1 MWFSKSCETRKN
13 ERVTRHIIA
22 PDWIVDGYSFP
33 GDVQVTEC
41 DDLADLAESE
51 IASAEFVILPYE
63 GSTISIEEAI
73 SRMTNAKVIQTLTAG
88 FDNVQPY
95 VPAHVTLCNAA
106 GVHDDATSE
115 LAVLLT
121 LSVLRDMPRSFKAQQ
136 DRHWETYFSRSLAD
150 KTVLLIGYGNV
161 GKAAEKRLLGFG
173 CKVIPVAR
181 TARDHVHAISDL
193 PNLIP
198 AADVVMLIVPSNP
211 GTVNLVDAKF
221 LASMKDDSVLVNVA
235 RGVVVDTEA
244 LLAELKT
251 GRISAALDVT
261 EPEPLPADHPLWSLP
276 NLIITSH
283 NGGEGDVFWGRAR
296 ARIHSQFDLWLAGK
310 PLECVITK

>member
-1 MWFSKSCETRKN
+1 MS
-13 ERVTRHIIA
+13 RHIIA
-22 PDWIVDGYSFP
+22 PDWIVRGYAFP
-33 GDVQVTEC
+33 ADVQVTEC
-41 DDLADLAESE
+41 DDLGELSADV
-51 IASAEFVILPYE
+51 IAGAEFVVLPYE
-63 GSTISIEEAI
+63 GSTISIEETIA
-73 SRMTNAKVIQTLTAG
+73 RMTNVKVIQTLTAG
-88 FDNVQPY
+88 FDNVQPF
-95 VPAHVTLCNAA
+95 VPAEVTLCNAA

-121 LSVLRDMPRSFKAQQ
+121 LSVLRDMPRSYKAQQ
-136 DRHWETYFSRSLAD
+136 EHHWETYFARSLAD

-161 GKAAEKRLLGFG
+161 GKAAERRLLGFG

-181 TARDHVHAISDL
+181 TARDHVHAISEL

-198 AADVVMLIVPSNP
+198 SADVVMLIVPNNS

-244 LLAELKT
+244 LLAELRT
-251 GRISAALDVT
+251 GRIAAALDVT

-276 NLIITSH
+276 NVIITSH
-283 NGGEGDVFWGRAR
+283 NGGEGDVFWDRAR

-310 PLECVITK
+310 PLECVIT

>member
-1 MWFSKSCETRKN
+1 M
-13 ERVTRHIIA
+13 TRHIVA
-22 PDWIVDGYSFP
+22 PDWIVRDYAFP
-33 GDVQVTEC
+33 ADVQITEC
-41 DDLADLAESE
+41 DDLAELSDDVISN
-51 IASAEFVILPYE
+51 AEFVVLPYE
-63 GSTISIEEAI
+63 GSSISIEEAI
-73 SRMTNAKVIQTLTAG
+73 ARMANVKVIQTLTAG

-95 VPAHVTLCNAA
+95 MPADVTLCNAA

-121 LSVLRDMPRSFKAQQ
+121 LSALRDMPRSFKAQQ
-136 DRHWETYFSRSLAD
+136 EHHWETYFSRSLAD

-181 TARDHVHAISDL
+181 TARDHVHAISEL
-193 PNLIP
+193 PKLIP
-198 AADVVMLIVPSNP
+198 SADVVMLIVPNNP

-244 LLAELKT
+244 LMAELST

-261 EPEPLPADHPLWSLP
+261 EPEPLPADHQLWSMP
-276 NLIITSH
+276 NVIITSH
-283 NGGEGDVFWGRAR
+283 NGGEGDVFWDRAR
-296 ARIHSQFDLWLAGK
+296 TRIHSQFDLWLEDQ
-310 PLECVITK
+310 PLQCVITQ

>member
-1 MWFSKSCETRKN
+1 MS
-13 ERVTRHIIA
+13 RHIIA
-22 PDWIVDGYSFP
+22 PDWTVKGYEFP
-33 GDVQVTEC
+33 ADVQVTEC
-41 DDLADLAESE
+41 DDLAELSLEVIGDAD
-51 IASAEFVILPYE
+51 FVVLPYE
-63 GSTISIEEAI
+63 GSSLTIQEAI
-73 SRMTNAKVIQTLTAG
+73 GRMRSVKVIQTLTAG
-88 FDNVQPY
+88 FDNVQPF
-95 VPAHVTLCNAA
+95 VPADVTLCNAA

-121 LSVLRDMPRSFKAQQ
+121 LSALRDMPRSFKAQQ
-136 DRHWETYFSRSLAD
+136 DHHWETYFARSLAD

-181 TARDHVHAISDL
+181 TARDHVHAISEL

-198 AADVVMLIVPSNP
+198 TADVVMLIVPNNP

-235 RGVVVDTEA
+235 RGVVVDTDA
-244 LLAELKT
+244 LMAELRT

-276 NLIITSH
+276 NVIITSH
-283 NGGEGDVFWGRAR
+283 NGGEGDVFWNRAR
-296 ARIHSQFDLWLAGK
+296 TRIHSQFDLWLAGK
-310 PLECVITK
+310 PLECVITQ

>member
-1 MWFSKSCETRKN
+1 MS
-13 ERVTRHIIA
+13 RHIIA
-22 PDWIVDGYSFP
+22 PDWIVKGYEFP
-33 GDVQVTEC
+33 ADVLVTEC
-41 DDLADLAESE
+41 DDLGELPNEVISGAD
-51 IASAEFVILPYE
+51 FVVLPYE

-73 SRMTNAKVIQTLTAG
+73 ARMSNVKVIQTLTAG
-88 FDNVQPY
+88 FDNVQPFM
-95 VPAHVTLCNAA
+95 PADVTLCNAA

-121 LSVLRDMPRSFKAQQ
+121 LSVLRDMPRSYQAQQ
-136 DRHWETYFSRSLAD
+136 DRHWETYFARSLAD

-173 CKVIPVAR
+173 CTVIPVAR
-181 TARDHVHAISDL
+181 TARDHVHAITEL
-193 PNLIP
+193 PDLIP
-198 AADVVMLIVPSNP
+198 SADVVMLIVPNNP

-235 RGVVVDTEA
+235 RGVVVDTDA
-244 LLAELKT
+244 LIAELKT

-276 NLIITSH
+276 NVIITSH
-283 NGGEGDVFWGRAR
+283 NGGEGDVFWDRAR
-296 ARIHSQFDLWLAGK
+296 TRIHSQFDLWLTGQ
-310 PLECVITK
+310 PLECVISQ

>member
-1 MWFSKSCETRKN
+1 
-13 ERVTRHIIA
+13 VTRHIVA
-22 PDWIVDGYSFP
+22 PDWIVRDYAFP
-33 GDVQVTEC
+33 ADVQITEC
-41 DDLADLAESE
+41 DDLAELSDDVISN
-51 IASAEFVILPYE
+51 AEFVVLPYE
-63 GSTISIEEAI
+63 GSSISIEEAI
-73 SRMTNAKVIQTLTAG
+73 ARMANVKVIQTLTAG

-95 VPAHVTLCNAA
+95 MPADVTLCNAA

-121 LSVLRDMPRSFKAQQ
+121 LSALRDMPRSFKAQQ
-136 DRHWETYFSRSLAD
+136 EHHWETYFSRSLAD

-181 TARDHVHAISDL
+181 TARDHVHAISEL
-193 PNLIP
+193 PKLIP
-198 AADVVMLIVPSNP
+198 SADVVMLIVPNNP

-244 LLAELKT
+244 LMAELST

-261 EPEPLPADHPLWSLP
+261 EPEPLPADHQLWSMP
-276 NLIITSH
+276 NVIITSH
-283 NGGEGDVFWGRAR
+283 NGGEGDVFWDRAR
-296 ARIHSQFDLWLAGK
+296 TRIHSQFDLWLEDQ
-310 PLECVITK
+310 PLQCVITQ

>member
-1 MWFSKSCETRKN
+1 MS
-13 ERVTRHIIA
+13 RHIIA
-22 PDWIVDGYSFP
+22 PDWTVKGYEFP
-33 GDVQVTEC
+33 ADVEVTEC
-41 DDLADLAESE
+41 DDLAELSLEVIGDAD
-51 IASAEFVILPYE
+51 FVVLPYE
-63 GSTISIEEAI
+63 GSSLTIQEAI
-73 SRMTNAKVIQTLTAG
+73 ARMRSVKVIQTLTAG
-88 FDNVQPY
+88 FDNVQPF
-95 VPAHVTLCNAA
+95 VPADVTLCNAA

-121 LSVLRDMPRSFKAQQ
+121 LSALRDMPRSFKAQL
-136 DRHWETYFSRSLAD
+136 DHHWETYFARSLAD

-181 TARDHVHAISDL
+181 TARDHVHAISEL

-198 AADVVMLIVPSNP
+198 TADVVMLIVPNNP

-244 LLAELKT
+244 LLAELRT
-251 GRISAALDVT
+251 GRIAAALDVT
-261 EPEPLPADHPLWSLP
+261 EPEPLPADHPLWSMP
-276 NLIITSH
+276 NVIITSH
-283 NGGEGDVFWGRAR
+283 NGGEGDVFWDRAR

-310 PLECVITK
+310 PLECVIT

>member
-1 MWFSKSCETRKN
+1 MRQFAVSCQN
-13 ERVTRHIIA
+13 GAMSSHIIA
-22 PDWIVDGYSFP
+22 PAWITQGYEFP
-33 GDVQVTEC
+33 ADVQVTEC
-41 DDLADLAESE
+41 DDLGELPLEVIS
-51 IASAEFVILPYE
+51 SAEFVILPYE
-63 GSTISIEEAI
+63 GSSISIPETM
-73 SRMTNAKVIQTLTAG
+73 SRLKSVKVIQTLTAG
-88 FDNVQPY
+88 FDNVQPF
-95 VPAHVTLCNAA
+95 VPAEVTLCNAA

-136 DRHWETYFSRSLAD
+136 DRHWETYFSRSLAG

-173 CKVIPVAR
+173 CTVIPVAR

-198 AADVVMLIVPSNP
+198 SADVVMLIVPNNP

-235 RGVVVDTEA
+235 RGVVVDTDA
-244 LLAELKT
+244 LMAELKT

-276 NLIITSH
+276 NVIITSH
-283 NGGEGDVFWGRAR
+283 NGGEGDVFWERAR
-296 ARIHSQFDLWLAGK
+296 TRIHSQFDLWLAGK
-310 PLECVITK
+310 PLECVITP

>member
-1 MWFSKSCETRKN
+1 MSS
-13 ERVTRHIIA
+13 HIIA
-22 PDWIVDGYSFP
+22 PAWITEGYEFP
-33 GDVQVTEC
+33 ADVQVTEC
-41 DDLADLAESE
+41 DDLGALPLDVIS
-51 IASAEFVILPYE
+51 SAEFVILPYE
-63 GSTISIEEAI
+63 GSSISIPETM
-73 SRMTNAKVIQTLTAG
+73 SRLKSVKVIQTLTAG
-88 FDNVQPY
+88 FDNVQPF
-95 VPAHVTLCNAA
+95 VPAEVTLCNAA

-136 DRHWETYFSRSLAD
+136 DRHWETYFSRSLAG

-173 CKVIPVAR
+173 CTVIPVAR

-198 AADVVMLIVPSNP
+198 SADVVMLIVPNNP

-235 RGVVVDTEA
+235 RGVVVDTDA
-244 LLAELKT
+244 LMAELKT

-276 NLIITSH
+276 NVIITSH
-283 NGGEGDVFWGRAR
+283 NGGEGDVFWERAR
-296 ARIHSQFDLWLAGK
+296 TRIHSQFDLWLAGK
-310 PLECVITK
+310 PLECVITP

>member
-1 MWFSKSCETRKN
+1 M
-13 ERVTRHIIA
+13 TRHIIA
-22 PDWIVDGYSFP
+22 PDWIVKGYAFSA
-33 GDVQVTEC
+33 DVQVTEC
-41 DDLADLAESE
+41 DDLGELPADV
-51 IASAEFVILPYE
+51 IASAEFVVLPYE
-63 GSTISIEEAI
+63 GSTISIEEAF
-73 SRMTNAKVIQTLTAG
+73 SRMTSVKVIQTLTAG

-95 VPAHVTLCNAA
+95 VPADVTLCNAA

-121 LSVLRDMPRSFKAQQ
+121 LSVLRDMPRSYKAQQ

-198 AADVVMLIVPSNP
+198 LADVVMLIVPNNP
-211 GTVNLVDAKF
+211 GTVNLVDEKF
-221 LASMKDDSVLVNVA
+221 LASMKDNSVLVNVA
-235 RGVVVDTEA
+235 RGVVVDTDA
-244 LLAELKT
+244 LMAELTT
-251 GRISAALDVT
+251 GRIFAALDVT
-261 EPEPLPADHPLWSLP
+261 EPEPLPADHPLWSMP
-276 NLIITSH
+276 NVIITSH
-283 NGGEGDVFWGRAR
+283 NGGEGDVFWDRAR

-310 PLECVITK
+310 PLECVITE

>member
-1 MWFSKSCETRKN
+1 MS
-13 ERVTRHIIA
+13 RHIIA
-22 PDWIVDGYSFP
+22 PDWIVRDYEFP
-33 GDVQVTEC
+33 ADVQVIEC
-41 DDLADLAESE
+41 DDLGDLAADVIS
-51 IASAEFVILPYE
+51 SAEFVVLPYE
-63 GSTISIEEAI
+63 GSSISIEESIA
-73 SRMTNAKVIQTLTAG
+73 RMVNVKVIQTLTAG

-95 VPAHVTLCNAA
+95 IPADVTLCNAA

-121 LSVLRDMPRSFKAQQ
+121 LSVLRDMPRSYKAQQ

-181 TARDHVHAISDL
+181 TARDHVRAISDL
-193 PNLIP
+193 PDLIP
-198 AADVVMLIVPSNP
+198 SADVVMLIVPNNP

-244 LLAELKT
+244 LLAELRT
-251 GRISAALDVT
+251 GRIAAALDVT
-261 EPEPLPADHPLWSLP
+261 EPEPLPADHPLWSMP
-276 NLIITSH
+276 NVIITSH
-283 NGGEGDVFWGRAR
+283 NGGEGDVFWDRAR

-310 PLECVITK
+310 PLECVIT

>member
-1 MWFSKSCETRKN
+1 M
-13 ERVTRHIIA
+13 TRHIIA
-22 PDWIVDGYSFP
+22 PDWIVTGYEFP
-33 GDVQVTEC
+33 TDVQVTES
-41 DDLADLAESE
+41 DDLGELASE
-51 IASAEFVILPYE
+51 ILATAEFVVLPYE
-63 GSTISIEEAI
+63 GSSITTEEAI
-73 SRMTNAKVIQTLTAG
+73 SRLTNVKVIQTLTAG
-88 FDNVQPY
+88 FDNVQPF
-95 VPAHVTLCNAA
+95 VPSDVTLCNAA

-136 DRHWETYFSRSLAD
+136 DRHWETYFARSLAD

-173 CKVIPVAR
+173 CKVIPVAK
-181 TARDHVHAISDL
+181 TARDHVHAITEL
-193 PNLIP
+193 ANLIP
-198 AADVVMLIVPSNP
+198 LADVVMLIVPNNS

-244 LLAELKT
+244 LVAELKT

-261 EPEPLPADHPLWSLP
+261 EPEPLPVDHPLWSLP
-276 NLIITSH
+276 NAIITSH
-283 NGGEGDVFWGRAR
+283 NGGEGDVFWDRAR
-296 ARIHSQFDLWLAGK
+296 TRIHSQFDLWLSGR
-310 PLECVITK
+310 PLECVITE

>member
-1 MWFSKSCETRKN
+1 MS
-13 ERVTRHIIA
+13 RHVIA
-22 PDWIVDGYSFP
+22 PDWIVKGYEFP
-33 GDVQVTEC
+33 ADVQVTEC
-41 DDLADLAESE
+41 DDLGELSGDVISNAD
-51 IASAEFVILPYE
+51 FVVLPYE
-63 GSTISIEEAI
+63 GSTISIEESIA
-73 SRMTNAKVIQTLTAG
+73 RMTNVKVIQTLTAG

-95 VPAHVTLCNAA
+95 MPADVTLCNAA

-121 LSVLRDMPRSFKAQQ
+121 LSVLRDMPRSYKAQQ

-173 CKVIPVAR
+173 CTVIPVAR
-181 TARDHVHAISDL
+181 TARDHVRAISDL
-193 PNLIP
+193 PDLIP
-198 AADVVMLIVPSNP
+198 SADVVMLIVPNNP

-235 RGVVVDTEA
+235 RGVVVDTDA
-244 LLAELKT
+244 LMAELKT

-276 NLIITSH
+276 NVIITSH
-283 NGGEGDVFWGRAR
+283 NGGEGDVFWERAR
-296 ARIHSQFDLWLAGK
+296 TRIHSQFDLWLAGK
-310 PLECVITK
+310 PLECVITP

>member
-1 MWFSKSCETRKN
+1 MSS
-13 ERVTRHIIA
+13 HIIA
-22 PDWIVDGYSFP
+22 PAWITQGYEFP
-33 GDVQVTEC
+33 ADVQVTEC
-41 DDLADLAESE
+41 DDLGALPLDVIS
-51 IASAEFVILPYE
+51 SAEFVILPYE
-63 GSTISIEEAI
+63 GSSISIPETM
-73 SRMTNAKVIQTLTAG
+73 SRLKSVKVIQTLTAG
-88 FDNVQPY
+88 FDNVQPFM
-95 VPAHVTLCNAA
+95 PAHVTLCNAA

-136 DRHWETYFSRSLAD
+136 DRHWETYFSRSLAG

-198 AADVVMLIVPSNP
+198 SADVVMLIVPNNP

-235 RGVVVDTEA
+235 RGVVVDTDA
-244 LLAELKT
+244 LMAELKT

-261 EPEPLPADHPLWSLP
+261 EPEPLPANHPLWSLP
-276 NLIITSH
+276 NVIITSH
-283 NGGEGDVFWGRAR
+283 NGGEGDVFWERAR
-296 ARIHSQFDLWLAGK
+296 TRIHSQFDLWLAGK
-310 PLECVITK
+310 PLECVIAP

>member
-1 MWFSKSCETRKN
+1 MFKIRKN
-13 ERVTRHIIA
+13 KVVTRHIIA
-22 PDWIVDGYSFP
+22 PDWIAKDYEFP
-33 GDVQVTEC
+33 DDVQVTEC
-41 DDLADLAESE
+41 DDLGELSLEVIADAD
-51 IASAEFVILPYE
+51 FVILPYE
-63 GSTISIEEAI
+63 GSSISIDEAI
-73 SRMTNAKVIQTLTAG
+73 SRMSKVQVIQTLTAG

-95 VPAHVTLCNAA
+95 VPANVTLCNAA

-136 DRHWETYFSRSLAD
+136 DRHWETYFARSLAD

-173 CKVIPVAR
+173 CRVIPVAK
-181 TARDHVHAISDL
+181 TARDHVHAISEL
-193 PNLIP
+193 PDLIP
-198 AADVVMLIVPSNP
+198 SADVVMLIVPNNP

-235 RGVVVDTEA
+235 RGVVVDTDA
-244 LLAELKT
+244 LVAELQT

-261 EPEPLPADHPLWSLP
+261 EPEPLPADHVLWSLP
-276 NLIITSH
+276 NVIITSH
-283 NGGEGDVFWGRAR
+283 NGGEGDVFWERAR
-296 ARIHSQFDLWLAGK
+296 TRIHSQFDLWLSGQ
-310 PLECVITK
+310 PLECVITP

>member
-1 MWFSKSCETRKN
+1 MS
-13 ERVTRHIIA
+13 RHIIA
-22 PDWIVDGYSFP
+22 PDWTVKGYEFP
-33 GDVQVTEC
+33 ADVQVTEC
-41 DDLADLAESE
+41 DDLAKLSLEVIGDAD
-51 IASAEFVILPYE
+51 FVVLPYE
-63 GSTISIEEAI
+63 GSSLTIQEAI
-73 SRMTNAKVIQTLTAG
+73 ARMRSVKVIQTLTAG
-88 FDNVQPY
+88 FDNVQPF
-95 VPAHVTLCNAA
+95 VPVDVTLCNAA

-121 LSVLRDMPRSFKAQQ
+121 LNALRDMPRSFKAQQ
-136 DRHWETYFSRSLAD
+136 DHHWETYFARSLAD

-181 TARDHVHAISDL
+181 TARDHVHAISEL

-198 AADVVMLIVPSNP
+198 TADVVMLIVPHNP

-235 RGVVVDTEA
+235 RGVVVDTDA
-244 LLAELKT
+244 LVAELKT

-276 NLIITSH
+276 NVIITSH
-283 NGGEGDVFWGRAR
+283 NGGEGDVFWNRAR
-296 ARIHSQFDLWLAGK
+296 TRIHSQFDLWLAGK
-310 PLECVITK
+310 PLECVIPQ

>member
-1 MWFSKSCETRKN
+1 MRQFPVSCQN
-13 ERVTRHIIA
+13 GAMSSHIIA
-22 PDWIVDGYSFP
+22 PAWITEGYEFP
-33 GDVQVTEC
+33 ADVQVTEC
-41 DDLADLAESE
+41 DDLGALPLDVIS
-51 IASAEFVILPYE
+51 SAEFVILPYE
-63 GSTISIEEAI
+63 GSSISIPEAM
-73 SRMTNAKVIQTLTAG
+73 SRLKSVKVIQTLTAG
-88 FDNVQPY
+88 FDNVQPF
-95 VPAHVTLCNAA
+95 VPAEVTLCNAA

-136 DRHWETYFSRSLAD
+136 DRHWETYFSRSLAG

-173 CKVIPVAR
+173 CTVIPVAR

-198 AADVVMLIVPSNP
+198 SADVVMLIVPNNP

-221 LASMKDDSVLVNVA
+221 LASMKDGSVLVNVA
-235 RGVVVDTEA
+235 RGVVVDTDA
-244 LLAELKT
+244 LMAELKT

-276 NLIITSH
+276 NVIITSH
-283 NGGEGDVFWGRAR
+283 NGGEGDVFWERAR
-296 ARIHSQFDLWLAGK
+296 TRIHSQFDLWLAGK
-310 PLECVITK
+310 PLECVITP

>member
-1 MWFSKSCETRKN
+1 M
-13 ERVTRHIIA
+13 TRHIIA
-22 PDWIVDGYSFP
+22 PDWIVNGYEFP
-33 GDVQVTEC
+33 ADVQVTES
-41 DDLADLAESE
+41 DDLGELAPEVIAGAD
-51 IASAEFVILPYE
+51 FVVLPYE
-63 GSTISIEEAI
+63 GSSISIDEAI
-73 SRMTNAKVIQTLTAG
+73 SRMSKVQVIQTLTAG

-95 VPAHVTLCNAA
+95 VPANVTLCNAA

-136 DRHWETYFSRSLAD
+136 DRHWETYFARSLAD

-161 GKAAEKRLLGFG
+161 GKAAERRLLGFG
-173 CKVIPVAR
+173 CKVIPVAK

-193 PNLIP
+193 PDLIP
-198 AADVVMLIVPSNP
+198 LADVVMLIVPNNP

-235 RGVVVDTEA
+235 RGVVVDTDA
-244 LLAELKT
+244 LVAELET

-261 EPEPLPADHPLWSLP
+261 EPEPLPADHVLWSLP
-276 NLIITSH
+276 NVIITSH
-283 NGGEGDVFWGRAR
+283 NGGEGDVFWERAR
-296 ARIHSQFDLWLAGK
+296 TRIHSQFDLWLAGK
-310 PLECVITK
+310 PLECVITP

>member
-1 MWFSKSCETRKN
+1 MS
-13 ERVTRHIIA
+13 RHIIA
-22 PDWIVDGYSFP
+22 PDWIVKGFEFP
-33 GDVQVTEC
+33 NDVQVTEC
-41 DDLADLAESE
+41 DDLAELSLEVIGDAD
-51 IASAEFVILPYE
+51 FVVLPYE
-63 GSTISIEEAI
+63 GSSLTIQEAI
-73 SRMTNAKVIQTLTAG
+73 ARMRSVKVIQTLTAG
-88 FDNVQPY
+88 FDNVQPF
-95 VPAHVTLCNAA
+95 VPADVTLCNAA

-121 LSVLRDMPRSFKAQQ
+121 LSALRDMPRSFKAQQ
-136 DRHWETYFSRSLAD
+136 DHHWETYFARSLAD

-181 TARDHVHAISDL
+181 TARDHVHAISEL
-193 PNLIP
+193 PNLIHT
-198 AADVVMLIVPSNP
+198 ADVVMLIVPNNP

-235 RGVVVDTEA
+235 RGVVVDTDA
-244 LLAELKT
+244 LVAELRT

-276 NLIITSH
+276 NVIITSH
-283 NGGEGDVFWGRAR
+283 NGGEGDVFWNRAR
-296 ARIHSQFDLWLAGK
+296 TRIHSQFDLWLAGK
-310 PLECVITK
+310 PLECVITQ

>member
-1 MWFSKSCETRKN
+1 MS
-13 ERVTRHIIA
+13 RHIVA
-22 PDWIVDGYSFP
+22 PDWIVRDYAFP
-33 GDVQVTEC
+33 ADVQVTEC
-41 DDLADLAESE
+41 DDLGELSADV
-51 IASAEFVILPYE
+51 IGSAEFVVLPYE
-63 GSTISIEEAI
+63 GSTISIQEAI
-73 SRMTNAKVIQTLTAG
+73 ARLANVKVIQTLTAG
-88 FDNVQPY
+88 FDNVQPS
-95 VPAHVTLCNAA
+95 VPAEVTLCNAA

-121 LSVLRDMPRSFKAQQ
+121 LSVLRDMPRSYKAQQ

-181 TARDHVHAISDL
+181 TARDHVHAISEL

-198 AADVVMLIVPSNP
+198 SADVVMLIVPNNP

-221 LASMKDDSVLVNVA
+221 LASMKDGSVLVNVA
-235 RGVVVDTEA
+235 RGVVVDTDD
-244 LLAELKT
+244 LMTELKT

-276 NLIITSH
+276 NVIITSH
-283 NGGEGDVFWGRAR
+283 NGGEGDVFWDRAR

>member
-1 MWFSKSCETRKN
+1 MPAG
-13 ERVTRHIIA
+13 VIA
-22 PDWIVDGYSFP
+22 
-33 GDVQVTEC
+33 E
-41 DDLADLAESE
+41 AD
-51 IASAEFVILPYE
+51 FVVLPYE

-73 SRMTNAKVIQTLTAG
+73 ARMTNVKVIQTLTAG
-88 FDNVQPY
+88 FDNVQPFM
-95 VPAHVTLCNAA
+95 PADVTLCNAA

-121 LSVLRDMPRSFKAQQ
+121 LSALRDMPRSFKAQQ
-136 DRHWETYFSRSLAD
+136 DRHWETYFARSLAD

-198 AADVVMLIVPSNP
+198 SADIVMLIVPNNP

-235 RGVVVDTEA
+235 RGVVVDTDA
-244 LLAELKT
+244 LMAELKT

-261 EPEPLPADHPLWSLP
+261 EPEPLPADHPLWALP
-276 NLIITSH
+276 NVIITSH
-283 NGGEGDVFWGRAR
+283 NGGEGDVFWDRAR
-296 ARIHSQFDLWLAGK
+296 ARIHSQFDLWLAGQ
-310 PLECVITK
+310 PLECVIAE

>member
-1 MWFSKSCETRKN
+1 MS
-13 ERVTRHIIA
+13 RHIIA
-22 PDWIVDGYSFP
+22 PDWTVKGYEFP
-33 GDVQVTEC
+33 ADVQVTEC
-41 DDLADLAESE
+41 DDLAELSRE
-51 IASAEFVILPYE
+51 IIGQADFVVLPYE
-63 GSTISIEEAI
+63 GSSLTIQEAI
-73 SRMTNAKVIQTLTAG
+73 ARMRSVKVIQTLTAG
-88 FDNVQPY
+88 FDNVQPF
-95 VPAHVTLCNAA
+95 VPADVTLCNAA

-121 LSVLRDMPRSFKAQQ
+121 LSALRDMPRSFKAQQ
-136 DRHWETYFSRSLAD
+136 DRHWETYFARSLAD

-181 TARDHVHAISDL
+181 TARDHVHAISEL

-198 AADVVMLIVPSNP
+198 TADVVMLIVPNNP

-235 RGVVVDTEA
+235 RGVVVDTDA
-244 LLAELKT
+244 LVTELKT

-261 EPEPLPADHPLWSLP
+261 EPEPLPADHPLWSLS
-276 NLIITSH
+276 NVIITSH
-283 NGGEGDVFWGRAR
+283 NGGEGDVFWNRAR
-296 ARIHSQFDLWLAGK
+296 TRIHSQFDLWLAGK
-310 PLECVITK
+310 PLECVITEQLG

>member
-1 MWFSKSCETRKN
+1 M
-13 ERVTRHIIA
+13 TRHIIA
-22 PDWIVDGYSFP
+22 PDWIANDYEFP
-33 GDVQVTEC
+33 NDVQVTEC
-41 DDLADLAESE
+41 DDLGELSLDVIADAD
-51 IASAEFVILPYE
+51 FVILPYE
-63 GSTISIEEAI
+63 GSSISIDEAI
-73 SRMTNAKVIQTLTAG
+73 SRMSKVQVIQTLTAG

-95 VPAHVTLCNAA
+95 VPANVTLCNAA

-136 DRHWETYFSRSLAD
+136 DRHWETYFARSLAD

-173 CKVIPVAR
+173 CRVIPVAK

-193 PNLIP
+193 PDLIP
-198 AADVVMLIVPSNP
+198 SADVVMLIVPNNP

-221 LASMKDDSVLVNVA
+221 LASMKDDAVLVNVA
-235 RGVVVDTEA
+235 RGVVVDTDA
-244 LLAELKT
+244 LVAELQT

-261 EPEPLPADHPLWSLP
+261 EPEPLPADHVLWSLP
-276 NLIITSH
+276 NVIITSH
-283 NGGEGDVFWGRAR
+283 NGGEGDVFWERAR
-296 ARIHSQFDLWLAGK
+296 TRIHSQFDLWLSGQ
-310 PLECVITK
+310 PLECVITP